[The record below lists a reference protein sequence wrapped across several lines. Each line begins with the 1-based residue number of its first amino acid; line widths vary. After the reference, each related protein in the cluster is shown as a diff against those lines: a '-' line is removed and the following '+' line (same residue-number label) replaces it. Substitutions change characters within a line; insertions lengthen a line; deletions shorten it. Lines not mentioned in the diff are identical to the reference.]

1 MKFFQIVPTHTN
13 INFIG
18 KFKYFITFS
27 IVSGIVTIVAI
38 FTHGFNY
45 GIDFSG
51 GTVMQIKFAQPRH
64 PDDVRKLISDL
75 GEPDASVVSLGSE
88 GKEYLITVRPSGK
101 AENDKETAAAQNM
114 AAAAPT
120 AAEAASASA
129 DAKASVGEKA
139 ARRKGNSL
147 SQKLQAKV
155 GKSEVEIQ
163 KADEVGPKVGA
174 ELKSAALRSLV
185 YSVLLITIYIW
196 LRFDFR
202 FAPGATIAMVHDLI
216 LSSAFYLMTGREF
229 SITSIAAL
237 LTIAGYSVNDTIV
250 VYDRVR
256 ELHKKG
262 GAQLPLPETINK
274 AVNQT
279 LSRTL
284 LTSGVTLIS
293 IVPIIFFCT
302 GEIQS
307 FAMAMCLGIFVGT
320 YSTVYIASPFTIY
333 VEKFIEYRKKKQ
345 ADRKVAMA

>member
-13 INFIG
+13 IDFIG
-18 KFKYFITFS
+18 KFKYFIAFS
-27 IVSGIVTIVAI
+27 IISGIATIAAV
-38 FTHGFNY
+38 FLHGFNY

-51 GTVMQIKFAQPRH
+51 GTVMQIKFAQPRNSE
-64 PDDVRKLISDL
+64 DVRKLISEL
-75 GEPDASVVSLGSE
+75 GEPDASVVSLGADSR
-88 GKEYLITVRPSGK
+88 EYLITVRPSGK
-101 AENDKETAAAQNM
+101 ETEETSAKATATTPAAAGTIG
-114 AAAAPT
+114 T
-120 AAEAASASA
+120 AGEGNASA
-129 DAKASVGEKA
+129 GEKA

-155 GKSEVEIQ
+155 GPNAVEIQ

-174 ELKSAALRSLV
+174 ELKLAALRSLV
-185 YSVLLITIYIW
+185 YSVILITIYIW

-202 FAPGATIAMVHDLI
+202 FAPGATIAMIHDLI
-216 LSSAFYLMTGREF
+216 LSSAFYLITGREF
-229 SITSIAAL
+229 TITSIAAL

-262 GAQLPLPETINK
+262 GTQLPLPETINK

-333 VEKFIEYRKKKQ
+333 VEKFIEYRKKKL
-345 ADRKVAMA
+345 ANRKVAIA